1 MRRLSLATR
10 IALASAGIVFVV
22 LALALVLARY
32 TARNNAE
39 KNIASRLETTE
50 RRVTELLDAESSDLS
65 GKLVGHAQSPDV
77 RSAVESGTDY
87 LDYAE
92 TARLQV
98 GADWV
103 QLISREGVRLAKT
116 DDPTAPADTLTRSP
130 LVRGALDGEEQ
141 NGFGVDDDTLLIEV
155 VAVPIPGVNR
165 RNNGAFMAARR
176 ITDSTAGHIGEVTES
191 EVLLF
196 YATDSTGQPRLAA
209 GTAAARRAGP
219 ALLERLSARLA
230 AGAEQAGAAASDRV
244 VPGGRDSLERVTLGG
259 ETWVGRHGVITTK
272 SGVPIGGF
280 LALRSLDKELDATG
294 FLTLQMVL
302 LGAGAGGLLLA
313 LIAGT
318 LTARQVARPVTQL
331 AAATR
336 RAAEGDYAAEI
347 PEGGSDEIGT
357 LASAFRRLLADLKDK
372 QALVDFLSSTGPG
385 ATRMQTLINAGVAS
399 DATTRVAG
407 AGPNAATLKIPTG
420 AAGVNVLAPGQMFGN
435 RYEIKSVLGV
445 GGMGMVY
452 KANDRELGEV
462 LAIKT
467 LKPDMVQSDS
477 NAFERFKSEVK
488 LARKIAHRNVVRTY
502 DLGEITGQ
510 YYITMEYVEG
520 KSLKDLIKE
529 RGRLPASVVLP
540 IAKQL
545 CRALEVSHEEGVI
558 HRDIKPQN
566 MVVQGDGVLK
576 VMDFGIARL
585 ASRRKEEG
593 HTEQGMVV
601 GTPEYMAPEQLLGD
615 ELDARA
621 DLYATG
627 VVLYECLVGTVPI
640 TADSPITLIAKVLEE
655 TPKAPKDVK
664 PDIPQ
669 SLSDLVMWVLAKERD
684 KRPKSAA
691 ELHARL
697 DAIALN

>member
-1 MRRLSLATR
+1 MRRLSLAAR

-22 LALALVLARY
+22 LALALAYARASARK
-32 TARNNAE
+32 TAQ

-50 RRVTELLDAESSDLS
+50 TRVHELLSSQSSDLA
-65 GKLVGHAQSPDV
+65 GRLLGHAQSPDV
-77 RSAVESGTDY
+77 RSEIEAGKQEY

-92 TARLQV
+92 TAVLQT

-103 QLISREGVRLAKT
+103 QLVSREGVRLAKS
-116 DDPTAPADTLTRSP
+116 DDPTAPPDTLVRSQ
-130 LVRGALDGEEQ
+130 LIRTALDGQ
-141 NGFGVDDDTLLIEV
+141 QALGFGVDDDTVLIEV
-155 VAVPIPGVNR
+155 VAVPIPGANSR
-165 RNNGAFMAARR
+165 ILGAFMGAKQINDSIARE
-176 ITDSTAGHIGEVTES
+176 IGSQTDS
-191 EVLLF
+191 EVLF
-196 YATDSTGQPRLAA
+196 YVTDSTGQPRLAA
-209 GTAAARRAGP
+209 ASTAARAASP
-219 ALLERLSARLA
+219 TLLARLSDRIEAEGGGATLA
-230 AGAEQAGAAASDRV
+230 GGAATDSI
-244 VPGGRDSLERVTLGG
+244 VPGARDSLERVELAG
-259 ETWVGRHGVITTK
+259 ETWVGRHAAITTL
-272 SGVPIGGF
+272 SGAPIGGF
-280 LALRSLDKELDATG
+280 LALRSLDAELAATG
-294 FLTLQMVL
+294 FSSLQNAL
-302 LGAGAGGLLLA
+302 LIAGAGGLLLA
-313 LIAGT
+313 LVAGT

-331 AAATR
+331 ANATR

-372 QALVDFLSSTGPG
+372 QALVDFLSSAGPMG
-385 ATRMQTLINAGVAS
+385 TRMQTMMG
-399 DATTRVAG
+399 G
-407 AGPNAATLKIPTG
+407 AAATQVVGSGGPDAATMKIPTG
-420 AAGVNVLAPGQMFGN
+420 AAGVNVLAPGQMLGN

-467 LKPDMVQSDS
+467 LKPDMVQGDT

-502 DLGEITGQ
+502 DLGETSGQ

-529 RGRLPASVVLP
+529 RGRLPASVVIP

-585 ASRRKEEG
+585 ASRPKEQG

-640 TADSPITLIAKVLEE
+640 TAETPITLIAKVLEE
-655 TPKAPKDVK
+655 TPRAPKDVK

-691 ELHARL
+691 ELYARL